1 MTKRLAILCP
11 GQGGQHQQMFDLAR
25 TDGRAKTLL
34 DQWKLDSGSGMPL
47 DDVLADDA
55 LLFSNAMA
63 QPLIV
68 AATLATWEALRN
80 RLPLPTLVAGYSV
93 GEVTSYHIAEAISAE
108 NAIDLARMRA
118 RLMDDCATTNYRQC
132 LVAVSGLN
140 AQALG
145 SLLQGRELYVAIETD
160 ADSFIVGGLLKDAQ
174 DMEQSIC
181 RLGARINY
189 LPVEVASHTPLMAAA
204 VAPFAAELDRRA
216 FADPKF
222 PVVAGISAALIDSND
237 QAISTLSRQIAEK
250 IRWADCM
257 DACAEAGVTVA
268 LELGPGSA
276 LSRMLQARHPDI
288 ACRSAADFRTI
299 EGIAAWVGRHFD

>member
-1 MTKRLAILCP
+1 MTKRLAVLCP
-11 GQGGQHQQMFDLAR
+11 GQGNQHQQMFDLAR
-25 TDGRAKTLL
+25 TDGHARTLL
-34 DQWKLDSGSGMPL
+34 DQWRLESRLGMPL
-47 DDVLADDA
+47 DDALADGA

-68 AATLATWEALRN
+68 AATAATWEALKN

-93 GEVTSYHIAEAISAE
+93 GEVASYHVAEAISAE
-108 NAIDLARMRA
+108 DAIDLALARA
-118 RLMDDCATTNYRQC
+118 RLMDGCARTDQQQC
-132 LVAVSGLN
+132 LLAVSGLN
-140 AQALG
+140 AQVLA
-145 SLLQGRELYVAIETD
+145 SLLQNRELYVAIETD
-160 ADSFIVGGLLKDAQ
+160 ADSFIVGGLLKEALDI
-174 DMEQSIC
+174 EQSIC
-181 RLGARINY
+181 RLGGRINY

-204 VAPFAAELDRRA
+204 VTPFAAELGRRS
-216 FADPKF
+216 FTHPKL
-222 PVVAGISAALIDSND
+222 PVVSGISAMLINRND

-257 DACAEAGVTVA
+257 DTCAEAGVTVA

-299 EGIAAWVGRHFD
+299 EGIAAWVGRYFD